1 MVLAKSLSPIPAC
14 RAQSSFEYLII
25 LAVVLTLALATLGL
39 FGIFPSF
46 SYGAQGGDSQRYWAT
61 LASPV
66 QVPDFK
72 QTASSLT
79 LIVLNSAPVAITIPS
94 GGFNLS
100 TRADNRYA
108 PAAGLPLTLPPG
120 GRASLTFTTQSCS
133 GRQVLSYLANISYST
148 EQISGLAQRGAKPI
162 YVQCVD

>member
-1 MVLAKSLSPIPAC
+1 MVMAKSQSPISAR

-25 LAVVLTLALATLGL
+25 LAVVLTLALAALGV
-39 FGIFPSF
+39 FGVFPSF
-46 SYGAQGGDSQRYWAT
+46 SYSAQGGDSQRYWAT

-72 QTASSLT
+72 QTDDSLI
-79 LIVLNSAPVAITIPS
+79 LIVLNSAPVAITIPA
-94 GGFNLS
+94 GGANLS

-108 PAAGLPLTLPPG
+108 PDAGLPLTLPPG
-120 GRASLTFTTQSCS
+120 ARASLTFTTQSCS
-133 GRQVLSYLANISYST
+133 GRQVLSYLVNISYST
-148 EQISGLAQRGAKPI
+148 EQIDDLMQRGAKPI